1 MNYKGLKTGD
11 LCVPYVVVE
20 NFGEGLGTEEMRAS
34 YKDELFELP
43 EKLDTYMKETVRMK
57 KEQAEREGKAFYD
70 GPLVRLGNVRKDG
83 NRVLIE
89 LQRTSYHRFACSNRS
104 LDKKLGGKTIR
115 ELYVNEN
122 DLKNLKDGLANP
134 IGVNLGIVTSD
145 NHVILTKRS
154 KKLHQYPGLY
164 GVPAGFMQPEDRYDD
179 KKYGVF
185 PVKTPDVSPFITAV
199 RELWEEVN
207 ISDSTIPE
215 NMKLIEIGRVYDDL
229 HAEIIMHTRTDAKSK
244 DVREQAKFAVDK
256 FEGPP
261 ILAEFNPRALSKYM
275 VETIKERP
283 LGTPDI
289 QGIWIPEKS
298 PQWVPAHWRTVYLL
312 LEKEYGAKEIEREL
326 KKAME

>member
-1 MNYKGLKTGD
+1 MDYKGLKTGG
-11 LCVPYVVVE
+11 LYIPYIVIE
-20 NFGEGLGTEEMRAS
+20 NFGEGIGVEGLKILYEDRM
-34 YKDELFELP
+34 FELP
-43 EKLDTYMKETVRMK
+43 GKLDTYMKETVRMK

-70 GPLVRLGNVRKDG
+70 GGLVRLVGVREDG
-83 NRVLIE
+83 NRVLME

-104 LDKKLGGKTIR
+104 LDKKLSGKTIR

-154 KKLHQYPGLY
+154 KKLHQYPELY
-164 GVPAGFMQPEDRYDD
+164 GVPAGFMKPEDRYDD

-185 PVKTPDVSPFITAV
+185 PLKTSETSPFITAI

-215 NMKLIEIGRVYDDL
+215 NMKLIEIGRAYDDL
-229 HAEIIMHTRTDAKSK
+229 HPEIIMHTKTDAKSK
-244 DVREQAKFAVDK
+244 DVREHAKFAVDK

-261 ILAEFNPRALSKYM
+261 VLAEFNPRALSKYM

-283 LGTPDI
+283 AGTPDI
-289 QGIWIPEKS
+289 QDVWIPEKS

-312 LEKEYGAKEIEREL
+312 LEKEYGAKEIEKEL